1 VEEPNN
7 VSVVSTAARQSPKLL
22 VRVRILPGTPIL
34 SLCNVNLVDGLVWNE
49 EAARSNRAMETNL
62 MRV

>member
-1 VEEPNN
+1 MYVGIVDRLTYNY
-7 VSVVSTAARQSPKLL
+7 
-22 VRVRILPGTPIL
+22 LPLRGDFQIPQGMPIL